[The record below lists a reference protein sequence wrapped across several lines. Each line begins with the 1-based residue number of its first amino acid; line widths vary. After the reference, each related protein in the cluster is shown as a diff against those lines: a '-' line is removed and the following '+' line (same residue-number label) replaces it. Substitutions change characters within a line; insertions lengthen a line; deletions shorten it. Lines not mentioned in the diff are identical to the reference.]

1 MCVQWHYV
9 VTLFEEM
16 SSSFHFLLQ
25 YLERFCF
32 SLQLEH
38 HWLEKYAWFHIY
50 SWVPHFCTQLD
61 SLLNWLLDLHWRVV
75 MQKVWMN
82 LYTFLKIEMFLN
94 IFFSFVE
101 TLESV
106 TFTLCTSI
114 LLSNK
119 KQPSKAKKS
128 LVFIVNHI
136 AMHLL
141 SFVIYVPMGIL
152 LRTHFYEEHYFDSDL
167 HNASGQF

>member
-1 MCVQWHYV
+1 
-9 VTLFEEM
+9 
-16 SSSFHFLLQ
+16 
-25 YLERFCF
+25 
-32 SLQLEH
+32 
-38 HWLEKYAWFHIY
+38 
-50 SWVPHFCTQLD
+50 
-61 SLLNWLLDLHWRVV
+61 
-75 MQKVWMN
+75 MN

-136 AMHLL
+136 VMYLL

-167 HNASGQF
+167 HNATGQFWTVIGLTFLGPLLSLMFSAMYYKVYIFST

>member
-1 MCVQWHYV
+1 
-9 VTLFEEM
+9 
-16 SSSFHFLLQ
+16 
-25 YLERFCF
+25 
-32 SLQLEH
+32 
-38 HWLEKYAWFHIY
+38 
-50 SWVPHFCTQLD
+50 
-61 SLLNWLLDLHWRVV
+61 
-75 MQKVWMN
+75 
-82 LYTFLKIEMFLN
+82 MFLN

-136 AMHLL
+136 VMYLL

-167 HNASGQF
+167 HPWTEVVYQNLESKNALFRIFDSTGSVFENSEKPLF